1 MAITAA
7 QVSATK
13 KSRATQ
19 AARNTTRIAM
29 AVRVTARA
37 RGSKGS
43 PALSTDRRSFLL
55 SMVADWRGGQFR
67 ARRHAHSASSLT
79 PAEGYPENI
88 SEGGSWRFPPSQSL
102 RPGTEATFLASA
114 DVDDHQLPISFPPRG
129 IPIHLAPGCCG
140 RGVKHRLHWPWAR
153 VAPADPV
160 VLSIDL
166 IKTFESRCDPLIAV
180 NERGR

>member
-7 QVSATK
+7 QVIPTK

-29 AVRVTARA
+29 TVRVTARA

-43 PALSTDRRSFLL
+43 PALSTDRSSFLL

-88 SEGGSWRFPPSQSL
+88 SEGGSWRFL
-102 RPGTEATFLASA
+102 RRKAYDLG
-114 DVDDHQLPISFPPRG
+114 Q
-129 IPIHLAPGCCG
+129 
-140 RGVKHRLHWPWAR
+140 RLHSLPR
-153 VAPADPV
+153 QT
-160 VLSIDL
+160 LMTI
-166 IKTFESRCDPLIAV
+166 TCQF
-180 NERGR
+180 

>member
-79 PAEGYPENI
+79 PVEGYPENI

-114 DVDDHQLPISFPPRG
+114 DVDDHQLPISFPPAASRSILHQAVVVAMLSTVCTG
-129 IPIHLAPGCCG
+129 HGFASRRPIQLCCRSTSSKHSNQDVIP
-140 RGVKHRLHWPWAR
+140 
-153 VAPADPV
+153 
-160 VLSIDL
+160 
-166 IKTFESRCDPLIAV
+166 
-180 NERGR
+180 